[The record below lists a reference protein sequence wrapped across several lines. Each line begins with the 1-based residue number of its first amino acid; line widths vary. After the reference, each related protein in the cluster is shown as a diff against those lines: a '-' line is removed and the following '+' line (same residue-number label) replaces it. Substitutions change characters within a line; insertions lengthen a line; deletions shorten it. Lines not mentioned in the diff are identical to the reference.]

1 MSAKPAKPKIL
12 FGAAASDG
20 AVAFEQAS
28 REGRFSSL
36 STASATDPPISTPCD
51 PSDTPSWGPAA
62 RGALSLDFNPKKF
75 SWIARVMLQ
84 IDAELLD
91 VGVDDQSRVA
101 LGIET
106 RLPSGYLK
114 RQLASPWIFSLDALN
129 TFCEYNWAEYE
140 KLSATQ
146 TWPRT
151 WFWESKP
158 AKGVRPRRA
167 DSFAE
172 RGLGS

>member
-1 MSAKPAKPKIL
+1 MSAKPTKHKIL

-20 AVAFEQAS
+20 AVAFEQAT
-28 REGRFSSL
+28 REPAAAAESVVSPKKF
-36 STASATDPPISTPCD
+36 ASPNLAADAPT
-51 PSDTPSWGPAA
+51 WGPAA
-62 RGALSLDFNPKKF
+62 RGALSLEFSQKKF
-75 SWIARVMLQ
+75 PWIARVMLQ

-106 RLPSGYLK
+106 RLQSGYLK

-129 TFCEYNWAEYE
+129 TFCEYNWAEYA

-146 TWPRT
+146 VWPRT
-151 WFWESKP
+151 WFWETKP

-172 RGLGS
+172 RGFGS